1 MRLISYADSQG
12 PTFGVVVDG
21 GIVEAGRHT
30 GFATLR
36 EVLTAGALDEIRAAT
51 QGVPPDVQEADVR
64 ILPIIPNPAKI
75 LCAGR
80 NYKDHVEEMGAK
92 LPDNPTWFIKG
103 HHTLV
108 AHGDPIVK
116 PRVSDCFDFEGEFTA
131 IIGKPGRHIPES
143 AALDHVAGY
152 TCFLDGSIR
161 DYQKH
166 STMAGKNFDRTGP
179 AGPYM
184 VTTDELPDP
193 TKLMLTT
200 RLNGEVVQHCGT
212 DMLIFSLP
220 RLISYISDVLPLE
233 PGDLIATGS
242 PSGAGAGRTPPL
254 WMKIGDVVEVELSG
268 VGVLRN
274 PVVAEA

>member
-1 MRLISYADSQG
+1 MRLISYADKQG

-21 GIVEAGRHT
+21 GIVEAGRNT
-30 GFATLR
+30 GFSSLR
-36 EVLTAGALDEIRAAT
+36 EALAAGALDEIRDAT
-51 QGVPPDVQEADVR
+51 TGVAPDVQEADVR
-64 ILPIIPNPAKI
+64 ILPIIPNPEKI

-92 LPDNPTWFIKG
+92 LPDNPTWFIKS
-103 HHTLV
+103 HQTLV
-108 AHGDPIVK
+108 AHGEPIVK
-116 PRVSDCFDFEGEFTA
+116 PDVSDCFDFEGEFTA
-131 IIGKPGRHIPES
+131 IIGKAGRHIAE
-143 AALDHVAGY
+143 ADALDHVAGY

-166 STMAGKNFDRTGP
+166 STMAGKNFNRTGP

-193 TKLMLTT
+193 TKLVITT

-220 RLISYISDVLPLE
+220 RLISYISDVMPLT

-242 PSGAGAGRTPPL
+242 PSGSGAGRTPPL
-254 WMKIGDVVEVELSG
+254 WMKVGDVVEVELSG

>member
-1 MRLISYADSQG
+1 MRLISYRDKQG

-21 GIVEAGRHT
+21 GIVEAGRNM
-30 GFATLR
+30 GFASLR
-36 EVLTAGALDEIRAAT
+36 EALAAGALDEIRDAT
-51 QGVPPDVQEADVR
+51 MGVPPDVQEADVK
-64 ILPIIPNPAKI
+64 ILPIIPNPEKI

-80 NYKDHVEEMGAK
+80 NYKDHVAEMGAK
-92 LPDNPTWFIKG
+92 LPDNPTWFIKS
-103 HHTLV
+103 HQTLV
-108 AHGDPIVK
+108 AHGEPLVK
-116 PRVSDCFDFEGEFTA
+116 PDVSDCFDFEGEFTA
-131 IIGKPGRHIPES
+131 IIGKPGRHIRES
-143 AALDHVAGY
+143 EALDYVAGY
-152 TCFLDGSIR
+152 TCFMDGSIR

-166 STMAGKNFDRTGP
+166 STMAGKNFHRTGP

-193 TKLMLTT
+193 TKLVITT

-220 RLISYISDVLPLE
+220 RLISYISDVMPLT

-242 PSGAGAGRTPPL
+242 PSGSGAGRTPPL
-254 WMKIGDVVEVELSG
+254 WMKVGDVIEVELSG

-274 PVVAEA
+274 PIAAEG

>member
-1 MRLISYADSQG
+1 MRLISYRDQQG
-12 PTFGVVVDG
+12 PTFGVVVEG

-30 GFATLR
+30 GFASLR
-36 EVLTAGALDEIRAAT
+36 EALAAGALDEIRAAT
-51 QGVPPDVQEADVR
+51 EGVAPDVREADVK
-64 ILPIIPNPAKI
+64 ILPIIPNPDKI

-92 LPDNPTWFIKG
+92 MPDNPTWFIKS
-103 HHTLV
+103 HQTLV
-108 AHGDPIVK
+108 AHGEPIVK
-116 PRVSDCFDFEGEFTA
+116 PNVSECFDFEGEFTA
-131 IIGKPGRHIPES
+131 IIGKPGRHIAES
-143 AALDHVAGY
+143 EALDYVAGY

-166 STMAGKNFDRTGP
+166 STMAGKNFHRTGP

-193 TKLMLTT
+193 DKLMLTT

-212 DMLIFSLP
+212 DMLMFSLP
-220 RLISYISDVLPLE
+220 RLISYISDVMPLT

-254 WMKIGDVVEVELSG
+254 WMKIGDTVEVELSG

-274 PVVAEA
+274 PVVGED